1 MRRSNPS
8 DRDGG
13 TTVAGRK
20 KTFHGVTVGILMVKT
35 GFCRLPGDVG
45 HAGTWDFPVQYRIV
59 EGATP
64 DKMMAL
70 ESSGLLDDFKAAARD
85 LVAGGV
91 DGIATTCG
99 FLALYQRELAAACG
113 VPVASSSL
121 LQVPLAQRLIAP
133 DKRVGILT
141 FSKESLHASHLE
153 AVGVDAGTPVE
164 GMPADSVFVTAIKS
178 GDVVPR
184 HEAMRVEVLQAAERL
199 LDRHPDVGAIVSE
212 CANMTP
218 FSADIAERFGI
229 PVFDGVS
236 LINWF
241 QAGLRP
247 RRYPAA

>member
-1 MRRSNPS
+1 MVR
-8 DRDGG
+8 
-13 TTVAGRK
+13 RK

-45 HAGTWDFPVQYRIV
+45 HAGTWDFPVQYRVV

-85 LVAGGV
+85 LVDGGV

-121 LQVPLAQRLIAP
+121 LQVPMVERLIAP
-133 DKRVGILT
+133 GKRVGILT
-141 FSKESLHASHLE
+141 FSQESLHASHLE

-178 GDVVPR
+178 GDVASR
-184 HEAMRVEVLQAAERL
+184 YGEMRAEVLEAADRL
-199 LDRHPDVGAIVSE
+199 LRSHPDVGAIVSE

-218 FSADIAERFGI
+218 FSADIVERFGV

-241 QAGLRP
+241 HAGLRP